1 MPSIDQ
7 LFIPQFSTGMACEAA
22 GVSLATFR
30 NWFSRKPPA
39 ILLAPEEREVI
50 GGRTI
55 FKLTLQSVC
64 HLALVNELVTR
75 GFEPRHAHEM
85 ASAFTLFG
93 DGKGSHEP
101 ADKKVREPCSLYDD
115 GYTYLIGCGQ
125 GGSYTVQ
132 VDPAKTTLF
141 TALVRAEEQGGAAAV
156 VRIDPIIWR
165 TRAALGLTPR
175 PGQA

>member
-1 MPSIDQ
+1 MSVIDD
-7 LFIPQFSTGMACEAA
+7 LLVPQFSTGIACEAS
-22 GVSLATFR
+22 GVSLDTFR

-39 ILLAPEEREVI
+39 ILLAPAEREEV

-55 FKLTLQSVC
+55 FKLTLQSVY
-64 HLALVNELVTR
+64 HLAIVRELVAR
-75 GFEPRHAHEM
+75 GFEPRRAHEM

-101 ADKKVREPCSLYDD
+101 ADKKVREPGNLYDD